1 MRTLKIFT
9 VSLMISAC
17 AQIPGGNLPQG
28 SISLET
34 LMRQVKYDVG
44 TYLLA
49 HQNDPNVITQADIDE
64 SEESRVAQ
72 QQAIAQ
78 GTNRLQRK
86 GEKCTGQIDFKV
98 EKVKLTVLTEVEN
111 KGGANASL
119 QVPLNIATANV
130 GASGSLSRKGSLTTS
145 FEIAPDFDQKIEG
158 PLVPVPQFSGLPISS
173 TLEALRSDLIATA
186 DVEPCFNF
194 KVQDAGAN
202 SIKWGFTVTKATG
215 GNGKVT
221 FVLFSLGAE
230 ASTTSAVTNTIEVTF
245 QASGGFG

>member
-1 MRTLKIFT
+1 MR
-9 VSLMISAC
+9 
-17 AQIPGGNLPQG
+17 
-28 SISLET
+28 
-34 LMRQVKYDVG
+34 
-44 TYLLA
+44 
-49 HQNDPNVITQADIDE
+49 
-64 SEESRVAQ
+64 SRVAQ

-245 QASGGFG
+245 QASGGSAEIGYPRAAFVTSKAPAHADGRNERSPPFQHHFARIEVGGSEEP